1 MVRTPVQYKFKDLFG
16 ISVLLVFMTILV
28 LFFTVNNENLKVGKL
43 TFSLFRRLFGR
54 DFGRLFVPTG
64 RRFGGTAGR
73 LRREA
78 IFTEHLAV
86 GGVYL
91 RYILLLNL
99 FIGQRGA

>member
-1 MVRTPVQYKFKDLFG
+1 ML
-16 ISVLLVFMTILV
+16 SVLPVFYDYLV
-28 LFFTVNNENLKVGKL
+28 LFFMVNNENLKVGTG
-43 TFSLFRRLFGR
+43 TFSLFRRWFGR
-54 DFGRLFVPTG
+54 NFGRLFVPTG
-64 RRFGGTAGR
+64 LRFGGTAGR

-99 FIGQRGA
+99 FIGQRGAWKKVITSN

>member
-1 MVRTPVQYKFKDLFG
+1 LVFQYYQY
-16 ISVLLVFMTILV
+16 FMTILV
-28 LFFTVNNENLKVGKL
+28 LFFMVNKEKVGQLKTG
-43 TFSLFRRLFGR
+43 TFSLFRRWFGR
-54 DFGRLFVPTG
+54 NFGRLFVPAG
-64 RRFGGTAGR
+64 RWFGGTAWR

-91 RYILLLNL
+91 RNILLLNL